1 MATKKTQNM
10 FSVDAA
16 KRHQEQTA
24 LESQLTGSPKPTRKV
39 PMNITLPVEHKN
51 KLQAAAKAKGLSAS
65 LIIQMWIDEHC
76 N

>member
-1 MATKKTQNM
+1 MAKKPQSI

-24 LESQLTGSPKPTRKV
+24 LTSELTGAPKPTRKV

-51 KLQAAAKAKGLSAS
+51 KLVAAAKAKGLSAS
-65 LIIQMWIDEHC
+65 VIIQMWIDEHC
-76 N
+76 D

>member
-1 MATKKTQNM
+1 MATKPKSI

-24 LESQLTGSPKPTRKV
+24 LASELTGAPKPTRKV
-39 PMNITLPVEHKN
+39 PMNITLPVEHKK

>member
-1 MATKKTQNM
+1 MTKKPQSM

-24 LESQLTGSPKPTRKV
+24 LASQLTGAPKPTRKV
-39 PMNITLPVEHKN
+39 PMNITLPLEYKNRLVET
-51 KLQAAAKAKGLSAS
+51 AKAKGLSAS
-65 LIIQMWIDEHC
+65 VIIQMWIDEHC

>member
-1 MATKKTQNM
+1 MTKKPQSM

-24 LESQLTGSPKPTRKV
+24 LASELTGAPKPTRKV
-39 PMNITLPVEHKN
+39 PMNITLPLDYKNRLVET
-51 KLQAAAKAKGLSAS
+51 AKAKGLSAS
-65 LIIQMWIDEHC
+65 VIIQMWIDEHC

>member
-1 MATKKTQNM
+1 MATKPKSI

-24 LESQLTGSPKPTRKV
+24 LATELTGAPKPTRKV
-39 PMNITLPVEHKN
+39 PMNITLPVEHKK